1 MKDDD
6 SCSKIKRARNREKG
20 GHGLVL
26 ACTLGLGVCPTPT
39 GVPTSS
45 IGTADACTA
54 LPVAVGA
61 LNFVTISFPF
71 YIYYYFT
78 KRSHKEEEE
87 EHSIWQARNE
97 AISKSKGD

>member
-1 MKDDD
+1 MHAPR
-6 SCSKIKRARNREKG
+6 SLSPSG
-20 GHGLVL
+20 
-26 ACTLGLGVCPTPT
+26 P
-39 GVPTSS
+39 
-45 IGTADACTA
+45 
-54 LPVAVGA
+54 

-97 AISKSKGD
+97 AISKGD